1 MSLSYAEEGFD
12 NDMVITYGD
21 LLFREH
27 ILRDLLEVN
36 GEIVIIVDSALDNP
50 NMTGSPD
57 VAYCSQNDDR
67 SPFMQN
73 ITLKKLSSKIEGDIE
88 PSGHWIGMMRV
99 RKDGRRWIETA
110 INELKTSSNFKE
122 LTIPD
127 LLNHIIENG
136 NTVNVHYINGHWL
149 DVNSINDIDAAGD
162 FTQ

>member
-1 MSLSYAEEGFD
+1 
-12 NDMVITYGD
+12 
-21 LLFREH
+21 
-27 ILRDLLEVN
+27 
-36 GEIVIIVDSALDNP
+36 
-50 NMTGSPD
+50 
-57 VAYCSQNDDR
+57 
-67 SPFMQN
+67 
-73 ITLKKLSSKIEGDIE
+73 
-88 PSGHWIGMMRV
+88 MMRV

-136 NTVNVHYINGHWL
+136 NTVNVHYLNGHWL